1 MRLFLF
7 DSGRL
12 GVCGLCLFPLFR
24 CSVVPSDSTSRS
36 RSLRCVIRSA
46 LILTLILHSAI
57 IDIGTPL
64 PLPSLCSTLYY
75 IDCTVIVIP
84 DQLHV
89 HVFRISCFT
98 GLEVFDLFFWD
109 YGRWRWWGPRAWA
122 WVFDRWAVYQLSIIN
137 YQLSVIHVPVRVYVH
152 IVAH

>member
-1 MRLFLF
+1 MRTTCTITILVYNVELFLF

-24 CSVVPSDSTSRS
+24 CSVVPSDSTSRSRS

-64 PLPSLCSTLYY
+64 PLPSLHS
-75 IDCTVIVIP
+75 IVIP
-84 DQLHV
+84 DQL

-98 GLEVFDLFFWD
+98 GLEVFDLFSFGIMGGGGGGGD
-109 YGRWRWWGPRAWA
+109 
-122 WVFDRWAVYQLSIIN
+122 
-137 YQLSVIHVPVRVYVH
+137 
-152 IVAH
+152 